1 MQKDARP
8 AQMCAASVSLPS
20 PSCVYEGEVDRG
32 DEVPGALLK
41 STKCNFFGFFPS
53 RVSADGEWAHIAV
66 SFEASPRTRM

>member
-32 DEVPGALLK
+32 YEVHQSPLK
-41 STKCNFFGFFPS
+41 LDQLAIFFS
-53 RVSADGEWAHIAV
+53 LSESER
-66 SFEASPRTRM
+66 